1 MLFHCNSLI
10 AGRSIDA
17 PTVSRPRHNRR
28 DLLKSSAL
36 ALLPLAI
43 PSANHASMPSA
54 EIASTSRLPSTTLVK
69 AKLPGPAL
77 ILRGTGAA
85 VFHCLSPTMNSGCF
99 KGICCGPAGDFSL
112 PGPDQ
117 PCQVTSPDRSPAFP
131 TQPSVLPVGAGL
143 TLAQHEA

>member
-1 MLFHCNSLI
+1 M
-10 AGRSIDA
+10 DA

-43 PSANHASMPSA
+43 PLQIMHRCRARRSLP
-54 EIASTSRLPSTTLVK
+54 TSRLPSTTLVK
-69 AKLPGPAL
+69 AKLPYPAL

-112 PGPDQ
+112 PGP
-117 PCQVTSPDRSPAFP
+117 
-131 TQPSVLPVGAGL
+131 L
-143 TLAQHEA
+143 